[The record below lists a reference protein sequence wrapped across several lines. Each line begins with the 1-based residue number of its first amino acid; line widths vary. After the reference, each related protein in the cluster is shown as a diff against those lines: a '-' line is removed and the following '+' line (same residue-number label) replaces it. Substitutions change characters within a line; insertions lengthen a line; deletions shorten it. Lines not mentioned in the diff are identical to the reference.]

1 MFFFY
6 NQIVLH
12 EIKPS
17 SYQMVKIFSFINA
30 LLSMANTNHTDQSK
44 GYRLIDLL

>member
-1 MFFFY
+1 MFFFF
-6 NQIVLH
+6 NQIVLQ

-17 SYQMVKIFSFINA
+17 SYQIVNIFSFINA
-30 LLSMANTNHTDQSK
+30 LLSMVDTNHTDQSK